1 MRKLTYLAALLVALV
16 ATGYAVAD
24 GIGGAK
30 SATAVAGTFTATG
43 TSSSSRTCT
52 TTDGKTL
59 VVTDG
64 KYTGV
69 AAGDPDL
76 TGNIT
81 LSARSV
87 INTTDNVGVVNG
99 TLKIDQ
105 ATSGG
110 TAAFYSAVYD
120 HGSIAGL
127 ATGRG
132 RSHDSSKQLVA
143 NLSATFAAA
152 TGFTGGKLGGGTSGG
167 SAVEVGGTS
176 CKPNGTT
183 TESSEARGTISALST
198 SSITVAGLTCAIPS
212 AQSADV
218 NSKYKTSDTVQIRCA
233 LTSGVNTLTSIGG
246 KQSKDSSAGT
256 QNAGKNQKDSSHQ
269 NGHKKHHR

>member
-1 MRKLTYLAALLVALV
+1 MRKLTYIAALLVALV

-24 GIGGAK
+24 GIGGAN
-30 SATAVAGTFTATG
+30 SASAVAGTFTATG
-43 TSSSSRTCT
+43 TSTSSRTCT
-52 TTDGKTL
+52 TSDGKTV

-81 LSARSV
+81 LRARSV

-105 ATSGG
+105 ASNGSTN
-110 TAAFYSAVYD
+110 AMYSAVYD
-120 HGSIAGL
+120 HGAIAGL
-127 ATGRG
+127 ASG
-132 RSHDSSKQLVA
+132 RSHGPSKQLVA
-143 NLSATFAAA
+143 NLSATFSAA

-176 CKPNGTT
+176 CKPNGSS
-183 TESSEARGTISALST
+183 TESSQARGTISALST

-218 NSKYKTSDTVQIRCA
+218 NSKFKTGDTVQIRCA
-233 LTSGVNTLTSIGG
+233 LTSGVNTLTSIGD
-246 KQSKDSSAGT
+246 KHSQDSSAGT
-256 QNAGKNQKDSSHQ
+256 QNAGKNQKGSGHQ
-269 NGHKKHHR
+269 KHHR